1 MANICEN
8 KFYIYCDSESVIEKI
23 VEKLD
28 ALFEDTLDG
37 EISYAV
43 DNAVEGYFDSRWAFP
58 EDIFNDF
65 FEEFNNDSIYM
76 RCLSEEYGCG
86 LVSMNIYVDG
96 QWKNPQCFDLY

>member
-28 ALFEDTLDG
+28 TLFEDTLDG
-37 EISYAV
+37 EIYYATE
-43 DNAVEGYFDSRWAFP
+43 NAVEGYFDSRWAFP

-65 FEEFNNDSIYM
+65 FEEFDDDSLYM

-96 QWKNPQCFDLY
+96 QWKTPQCFDLY

>member
-8 KFYIYCDSESVIEKI
+8 KFHIYCDSEAVIEKI

-28 ALFEDTLDG
+28 TLFEDTLDG
-37 EISYAV
+37 EISYTSDGV
-43 DNAVEGYFDSRWAFP
+43 IEGYFDSRWVFP
-58 EDIFNDF
+58 DDIFNDF
-65 FEEFNNDSIYM
+65 FEGFEDDSIYM

-96 QWKNPQCFDLY
+96 QWKEPQYFDVY

>member
-1 MANICEN
+1 MANICDN

-28 ALFEDTLDG
+28 TLFEDTLDG
-37 EISYAV
+37 EISYATE
-43 DNAVEGYFDSRWAFP
+43 NAIEGYFDSRWAFP

-65 FEEFNNDSIYM
+65 FEEFDDDSLYM
-76 RCLSEEYGCG
+76 RCLSEEYGCN

-96 QWKNPQCFDLY
+96 QWKTPQCFDLY

>member
-8 KFYIYCDSESVIEKI
+8 KFHIYCESESVIEKI

-28 ALFEDTLDG
+28 TLFEDTLDG
-37 EISYAV
+37 EISYAGESII
-43 DNAVEGYFDSRWAFP
+43 EGYFDSRWAFP

-65 FEEFNNDSIYM
+65 FEEFDDDSLYM
-76 RCLSEEYGCG
+76 RCLSEEYGCS

-96 QWKNPQCFDLY
+96 QWKTPQCFDLY

>member
-1 MANICEN
+1 MANICDN

-28 ALFEDTLDG
+28 TLFEDTLDG
-37 EISYAV
+37 EISYATE
-43 DNAVEGYFDSRWAFP
+43 NAIEGYFDSRWAFP

-65 FEEFNNDSIYM
+65 FKEFDDESLYM

>member
-28 ALFEDTLDG
+28 TLFEDTLDG
-37 EISYAV
+37 EISYAM
-43 DNAVEGYFDSRWAFP
+43 DNAIEGYFDSRWAFP
-58 EDIFNDF
+58 EDIFNNF
-65 FEEFNNDSIYM
+65 FEEFNDDSIYM

>member
-1 MANICEN
+1 MANICDN

-28 ALFEDTLDG
+28 TLFEDTLDG
-37 EISYAV
+37 EISYATE
-43 DNAVEGYFDSRWAFP
+43 NAIEGYFDSRWAFP
-58 EDIFNDF
+58 EDIFDDF
-65 FEEFNNDSIYM
+65 FKEFDDDSLYM

>member
-8 KFYIYCDSESVIEKI
+8 KFHIYCDSESVIKKI

-28 ALFEDTLDG
+28 TLFETTLDG
-37 EISYAV
+37 EISYASYGTI
-43 DNAVEGYFDSRWAFP
+43 EGYFDSRWAFP

-65 FEEFNNDSIYM
+65 FEEFDDDSIYM

-86 LVSMNIYVDG
+86 LVSMNIYTDG
-96 QWKNPQCFDLY
+96 QWKEPQYFDVY

>member
-1 MANICEN
+1 MANICDN

-28 ALFEDTLDG
+28 TLFEDTLDG
-37 EISYAV
+37 EISYTTE
-43 DNAVEGYFDSRWAFP
+43 NAIEGYFDSRWAFP
-58 EDIFNDF
+58 EDIFDNF
-65 FEEFNNDSIYM
+65 FKEFDDDSLYM

>member
-1 MANICEN
+1 MANICDN

-28 ALFEDTLDG
+28 TLFEDTLDG
-37 EISYAV
+37 EISYAT
-43 DNAVEGYFDSRWAFP
+43 DNAIEGYFDSRWAFP

-65 FEEFNNDSIYM
+65 FKEFDDDSLYM

-96 QWKNPQCFDLY
+96 QWKEPQCFDLY